1 MYALY
6 QTKSQVLMQVPIM
19 LRNSQ
24 EYRFF
29 LLLLALVTVAFIFV
43 LQPFYGAIFWAVVLA
58 ILFMPLQRYLLSKM
72 PRWRNAAALLT
83 TLCCLLI
90 AVLPVIITI
99 GMLVQEG
106 TELYQRIQSG
116 ELDIGANIAKIW
128 SMIPAGIQVR
138 LDSLGLG
145 DWGAIQQRL
154 SSVAMEGSKLFAAK
168 AFSIGQN
175 TFSFVV
181 AFFIMLYM
189 LFFFLRDGK
198 QIQRQLGR
206 AIPLGES
213 NARRLGS
220 KFIRVVRAT
229 VKGNLLIALIQGT
242 LGGIILAILGI
253 PSPYL
258 LGVVMVLLSLLPAV
272 GAGLVW
278 LPVALYLLA
287 IGSVIKAVILIA
299 FGVLVIGLVDNLLRP
314 ILVGKDT
321 QMPDYLVLV
330 STLGGLAL
338 FGLNG
343 FVIGPLIAALFLAAW
358 SIFSAPP
365 RRKVLLSE
373 AAPKVENSG
382 KSDH

>member
-1 MYALY
+1 
-6 QTKSQVLMQVPIM
+6 M

-29 LLLLALVTVAFIFV
+29 LVLLVLVTVAFIYV
-43 LQPFYGAIFWAVVLA
+43 LLPFYGAIFWAVVLA
-58 ILFMPLQRYLLSKM
+58 ILFMPVQRYLLERM
-72 PRWRNAAALLT
+72 PKRRNLVAFIT
-83 TLCCLLI
+83 TLSCLLVAI
-90 AVLPVIITI
+90 IPVIMTI

-106 TELYQRIQSG
+106 ATLYQRIESG
-116 ELDIGANIAKIW
+116 ELNLGANVQKLW
-128 SMIPAGIQVR
+128 NMIPPSIQLR
-138 LDSLGLG
+138 MDSVGLG
-145 DWGAIQQRL
+145 DWSGIQERL
-154 SSVAMEGSKLFAAK
+154 SSVAMEGSKLVAAK
-168 AFSIGQN
+168 ALSIGQN

-198 QIQRQLGR
+198 HIQRQLGR

-213 NARRLGS
+213 NTRRLSS

-242 LGGIILAILGI
+242 LGGIILAILGM

-278 LPVALYLLA
+278 LPVALYLFA
-287 IGSVIKAVILIA
+287 IGSIIKGVILIA

-321 QMPDYLVLV
+321 QMPDYLVLI

-343 FVIGPLIAALFLAAW
+343 FVIGPLIAALFLSAW

-365 RRKVLLSE
+365 RRKLPFPKPVTEPLSQ
-373 AAPKVENSG
+373 N
-382 KSDH
+382 SDH

>member
-1 MYALY
+1 
-6 QTKSQVLMQVPIM
+6 M

-29 LLLLALVTVAFIFV
+29 LVLLVLVTLAFIWV
-43 LQPFYGAIFWAVVLA
+43 LLPFYGAIFWAVVLA
-58 ILFMPLQRYLLSKM
+58 ILFMPLQRKLLEKM
-72 PRWRNAAALLT
+72 PKRRNWVALIT
-83 TLCCLLI
+83 TLSCLLL
-90 AVLPVIITI
+90 AVLPMIITI

-106 TELYQRIQSG
+106 ATLYQRIESG
-116 ELDIGANIAKIW
+116 ELNLGANLNKVLGL
-128 SMIPAGIQVR
+128 IPASVQTR
-138 LDSLGLG
+138 LDALGFG
-145 DWGAIQQRL
+145 DWGAIQQKL
-154 SSVAMEGSKLFAAK
+154 STVAMDGSKLVASK
-168 AFSIGQN
+168 ALSIGQN

-181 AFFIMLYM
+181 AFFMMLYM

-198 QIQRQLGR
+198 QIQRQLSR

-213 NARRLGS
+213 NTRRLSS

-242 LGGIILAILGI
+242 LGGIILGLLGV

-278 LPVALYLLA
+278 VPVALYLLA
-287 IGSVIKAVILIA
+287 VGSVIKAVILIA

-314 ILVGKDT
+314 VLVGKDT
-321 QMPDYLVLV
+321 QMPDYLVLI

-343 FVIGPLIAALFLAAW
+343 FVIGPLIAALFLSAW
-358 SIFSAPP
+358 SIFSTPPKRRILLPSAP
-365 RRKVLLSE
+365 LS
-373 AAPKVENSG
+373 APAPE